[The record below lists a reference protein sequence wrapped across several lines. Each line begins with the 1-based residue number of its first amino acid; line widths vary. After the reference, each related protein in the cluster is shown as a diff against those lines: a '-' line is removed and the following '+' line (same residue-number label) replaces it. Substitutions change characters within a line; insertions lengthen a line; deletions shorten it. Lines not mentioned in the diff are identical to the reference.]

1 MPQTQRNF
9 KYSDIFRLINEQE
22 PELALQAID
31 SKLKQEK
38 DVEEQCW
45 LFIYQSWIY
54 YSLYQ
59 YYPLAHN
66 AINQVLRNRDELSNN
81 IIMEAYLIRALT
93 HIKQNKLLYAY
104 DSVETCLAIDPNNSS
119 AIKLHELI
127 LILLK
132 K

>member
-9 KYSDIFRLINEQE
+9 KYSDIFRLINEKE
-22 PELALQAID
+22 PELALQLID
-31 SKLKQEK
+31 QRLSIEE

-54 YSLYQ
+54 YSVYQ
-59 YYPLAHN
+59 YYPLTHN
-66 AINQVLRNRDELSNN
+66 ALNQVLRNKDELSNN
-81 IIMEAYLIRALT
+81 VKVEAYLIRALT

-104 DSVETCLAIDPNNSS
+104 DSIEICLNIDPTNTS
-119 AIKLHELI
+119 AKKLQGLI
-127 LILLK
+127 IHLLK

>member
-104 DSVETCLAIDPNNSS
+104 DSVETCLSIDPTNKS
-119 AIKLHELI
+119 AIKMHELI

>member
-1 MPQTQRNF
+1 MSQIQHTFRNA
-9 KYSDIFRLINEQE
+9 DIFKLISEQE
-22 PELALQAID
+22 PELALQVID

-45 LFIYQSWIY
+45 LYIYQAWIY

-66 AINQVLRNRDELSNN
+66 SINQVLRNRDELSNN
-81 IIMEAYLIRALT
+81 IIMEAYLIRALV
-93 HIKQNKLLYAY
+93 HIKQNKLMYAF
-104 DSVETCLAIDPNNSS
+104 DSVEICLNIDPNNSS
-119 AIKLHELI
+119 VQKMHELI
-127 LILLK
+127 ILLLK